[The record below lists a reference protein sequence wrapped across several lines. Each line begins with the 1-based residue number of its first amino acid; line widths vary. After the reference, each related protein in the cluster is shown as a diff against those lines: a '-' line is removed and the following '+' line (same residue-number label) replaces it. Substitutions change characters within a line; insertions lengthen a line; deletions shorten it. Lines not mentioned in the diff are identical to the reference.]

1 MLEWGD
7 LFTARQKVALV
18 ELGALVDDSKAI
30 PRELLAIA
38 LDRTADG
45 SASISS
51 WLASGE
57 EVKHV
62 FARQALP
69 IVWDFGESNYLAEAS
84 RSWASAIKSVAK
96 VLECQF
102 ATPSFGQVQC
112 ADATGHPLPDSVA
125 DAWFTDPPYYDAVPY
140 ADLSDFFLVW
150 LKRTL
155 PAHPLLRDPFD
166 SDNPLSPKTGEA
178 VQDETKQGGGR
189 PKNREWFEDTMAK
202 AFTEGRRVLREDGV
216 GSVVF
221 AHKTTEG
228 WEALLS
234 GMIRGGWTITGSWP
248 IATEMTSR
256 LRARDSAALA
266 TSIHLICRPRPH
278 DAPVGDWASVLQ
290 ELPARVAAW
299 MKRLQ
304 EEGIRGAD
312 LVFACVGPALEVFSR
327 HRAVETAEGR
337 EVGLPEY
344 LERVWQVVGRTA
356 LEQVLGSAHMGM
368 LEEDARLT
376 ALFLWAHQSTEVAGR
391 EPAKNPK
398 EEQAAAKA
406 AAQGLSLPYDVVRR
420 FSQPMGIGLD
430 RWTGRV
436 IGQAKGMVR
445 LLPVRERADELFG
458 RDGAAAA
465 AEWIERDPQADLQP
479 ALFPDWETTQTPS
492 ARRRRGARSILD
504 PDDALQGPDATTLD
518 RIHAG
523 MLLQASGH
531 ANALRKLI
539 AAEQDR
545 GPGFLRL
552 ANALS
557 ALYPRW
563 SREKRLLDAMILA
576 VPR

>member
-1 MLEWGD
+1 MDGAGTH
-7 LFTARQKVALV
+7 TAQV
-18 ELGALVDDSKAI
+18 E
-30 PRELLAIA
+30 P
-38 LDRTADG
+38 
-45 SASISS
+45 
-51 WLASGE
+51 
-57 EVKHV
+57 
-62 FARQALP
+62 
-69 IVWDFGESNYLAEAS
+69 
-84 RSWASAIKSVAK
+84 
-96 VLECQF
+96 
-102 ATPSFGQVQC
+102 
-112 ADATGHPLPDSVA
+112 ADATDHPLPDATVGV
-125 DAWFTDPPYYDAVPY
+125 WFTDPPYYDAVPY
-140 ADLSDFFLVW
+140 ADLSDYFLVW

-155 PAHPLLRDPFD
+155 PGHPSLREPFD
-166 SDNPLSPKTGEA
+166 SGNPLSPKTEEA
-178 VQDETKQGGGR
+178 VQDETKQADGR

-202 AFTEGRRVLREDGV
+202 AFAEGRRVLHEDGV

-221 AHKTTEG
+221 AHKTTQG

-234 GMIRGGWTITGSWP
+234 GVIRGGWTVTASWP
-248 IATEMTSR
+248 IATEKPDRM
-256 LRARDSAALA
+256 RAMASAALA
-266 TSIHLICRPRPH
+266 TSIHLVCRPRPH
-278 DAPVGDWASVLQ
+278 DAPIGDWAHVLQ
-290 ELPARVAAW
+290 ELPVRVAAW
-299 MKRLQ
+299 MNRLQ
-304 EEGIRGAD
+304 GEGIRGAD

-344 LERVWQVVGRTA
+344 LERVWQVVGRAA
-356 LEQVLGSAHMGM
+356 LEQVLGTADAGM

-376 ALFLWAHQSTEVAGR
+376 ALFLWTRQSTESAEG
-391 EPAKNPK
+391 EPAKNAK
-398 EEQAAAKA
+398 EDRAAAKA
-406 AAQGLSLPYDVVRR
+406 ATQGLSLPYDVVRR

-436 IGQAKGMVR
+436 IGQTKGLVR
-445 LLPVRERADELFG
+445 LLPVSERADELFG

-479 ALFPDWETTQTPS
+479 ALFPDWKTPPTPNT
-492 ARRRRGARSILD
+492 RRRRGARSILD

-563 SREKRLLDAMILA
+563 SREKRLLDAMILV